1 MADQENLF
9 NPSMYEP
16 KRTKKAKR
24 KENKTTEVD
33 ETNYTVERH
42 GKLEVF
48 IPNDTNLELPLEITL
63 EATRRASVA
72 YQTGQVQL
80 NESLLKLDKK
90 TDKTAERPV
99 EEAGIHGTS
108 TVAKAKDLSATDTTR
123 ANGTSGTVMTTE
135 KKDGDVFDSSGT
147 TVRRRK
153 RRVADTS
160 ELGKLFENEAK
171 PTDDTSQ
178 SKQSTENSAA
188 KELSYDEMLAIIFN
202 ILNKRREDSENTR
215 TLNVDLKVDYH
226 GTKKTL
232 LYNFEEIC
240 SQMHRSMN
248 HVVAYLSSEL
258 RQQTAIDHDN
268 VLSFKAR
275 ISATQL
281 RGAIRTYIRDY
292 VQCNA
297 CLSYNT
303 LLSRDGRMYLVHCE
317 DCSASRTV
325 PAISKFSDE

>member
-1 MADQENLF
+1 MTDQENLF
-9 NPSMYEP
+9 DPSAFEP
-16 KRTKKAKR
+16 KRAKKTKR
-24 KENKTTEVD
+24 KENKTAEVD
-33 ETNYTVERH
+33 LTNYTVEKH
-42 GKLEVF
+42 GKLEVY
-48 IPNDTNLELPLEITL
+48 IPIDTNLELPPEVTF

-72 YQTGQVQL
+72 YQNNQVQTT
-80 NESLLKLDKK
+80 ESLLKVDKK
-90 TDKTAERPV
+90 VDKTVEKPV
-99 EEAGIHGTS
+99 EEMEGRS
-108 TVAKAKDLSATDTTR
+108 TVNTAKQSLPIDDAKAG
-123 ANGTSGTVMTTE
+123 GTSGVVVPE
-135 KKDGDVFDSSGT
+135 RKDGDVFDSAGT
-147 TVRRRK
+147 TVRRRR
-153 RRVADTS
+153 RRVADTT
-160 ELGKLFENEAK
+160 ELGKLFENSAK
-171 PTDDTSQ
+171 STDDTGQ
-178 SKQSTENSAA
+178 PKQPVESSSV
-188 KELSYDEMLAIIFN
+188 KELTYDEMLTIIFT
-202 ILNKRREDSENTR
+202 ILNKRREDSDNAR

-232 LYNFEEIC
+232 FYNFEEIC
-240 SQMHRSMN
+240 SQMHRSMD

-258 RQQTAIDHDN
+258 RQQTTIDHDN

-281 RGAIRTYIRDY
+281 RGAIRTYLRDY

>member
-9 NPSMYEP
+9 NPSAYEP
-16 KRTKKAKR
+16 KRAKKTKR
-24 KENKTTEVD
+24 KENKTAEID

-63 EATRRASVA
+63 EATRRASVSF
-72 YQTGQVQL
+72 QIGQMQPT
-80 NESLLKLDKK
+80 ESLLKLDKK
-90 TDKTAERPV
+90 ADKAAEKPV
-99 EEAGIHGTS
+99 EDADPKNMS
-108 TVAKAKDLSATDTTR
+108 AVVKDLATADATK
-123 ANGTSGTVMTTE
+123 ANGASGAAATTE
-135 KKDGDVFDSSGT
+135 KKDGDVFDSAGT
-147 TVRRRK
+147 TVRRRR

-160 ELGKLFENEAK
+160 ELGKLFESSTK
-171 PTDDTSQ
+171 PADDANQ
-178 SKQSTENSAA
+178 PKQAAENSSV
-188 KELSYDEMLAIIFN
+188 KELTYDEMLTIIFT
-202 ILNKRREDSENTR
+202 ILNKRREDSDNAR

-281 RGAIRTYIRDY
+281 RGAIRTYLRDY

-325 PAISKFSDE
+325 PAISKFCDE

>member
-9 NPSMYEP
+9 NPSAFEP
-16 KRTKKAKR
+16 KRTKKIKR
-24 KENKTTEVD
+24 KENKTADVD
-33 ETNYTVERH
+33 LTNYTVEKH
-42 GKLEVF
+42 GKLEVY
-48 IPNDTNLELPLEITL
+48 IPIDTNLELPPEITL
-63 EATRRASVA
+63 EATKRASVA
-72 YQTGQVQL
+72 YQSSQNQPA
-80 NESLLKLDKK
+80 ESLLKFDKK
-90 TDKTAERPV
+90 ADKTAEKPI
-99 EEAGIHGTS
+99 EEAETQS
-108 TVAKAKDLSATDTTR
+108 V
-123 ANGTSGTVMTTE
+123 SGTTKEPLPTDGAKVGGTNCASMAE
-135 KKDGDVFDSSGT
+135 RKDGDVFDSAGT
-147 TVRRRK
+147 TVRRRR
-153 RRVADTS
+153 RRVADTA
-160 ELGKLFENEAK
+160 ELGKLFENSAK
-171 PTDDTSQ
+171 PAEEANE
-178 SKQSTENSAA
+178 SKQVTENSSV
-188 KELSYDEMLAIIFN
+188 KELTYDEMLTIIFT
-202 ILNKRREDSENTR
+202 ILNKRREDSDNAR

-240 SQMHRSMN
+240 SQMHRSMD

-258 RQQTAIDHDN
+258 RQQTTIDHDN

-281 RGAIRTYIRDY
+281 RGAIRTYLRDY

>member
-9 NPSMYEP
+9 DPSAFEP
-16 KRTKKAKR
+16 KRPKKTKR
-24 KENKTTEVD
+24 KENKTAEVD
-33 ETNYTVERH
+33 LTNYTVEKH
-42 GKLEVF
+42 GKLEVY
-48 IPNDTNLELPLEITL
+48 IPIDTNLELPPEVTF

-72 YQTGQVQL
+72 YQTNQAQAA
-80 NESLLKLDKK
+80 ESLLRLDRKA
-90 TDKTAERPV
+90 DKGAEKPV
-99 EEAGIHGTS
+99 EETEARTATS
-108 TVAKAKDLSATDTTR
+108 TAKQSSPADDAKASGA
-123 ANGTSGTVMTTE
+123 SGTVVPE
-135 KKDGDVFDSSGT
+135 RKDGDVFDSAGT
-147 TVRRRK
+147 TVRRRR
-153 RRVADTS
+153 RRVADTT
-160 ELGKLFENEAK
+160 ELGKLFENSAK
-171 PTDDTSQ
+171 SADDTGQ
-178 SKQSTENSAA
+178 PKQPTESSSI
-188 KELSYDEMLAIIFN
+188 KELTYDEMLTIIFT
-202 ILNKRREDSENTR
+202 ILNKRREDSDNAR

-232 LYNFEEIC
+232 FYNFEEIC
-240 SQMHRSMN
+240 SQMHRSMD

-258 RQQTAIDHDN
+258 RQQTTIDHDN

-281 RGAIRTYIRDY
+281 RGVIRTYLRDY

>member
-1 MADQENLF
+1 M
-9 NPSMYEP
+9 
-16 KRTKKAKR
+16 
-24 KENKTTEVD
+24 
-33 ETNYTVERH
+33 
-42 GKLEVF
+42 
-48 IPNDTNLELPLEITL
+48 ELPPEVTF

-72 YQTGQVQL
+72 YQTNQAQAA
-80 NESLLKLDKK
+80 ESLLRLDRKA
-90 TDKTAERPV
+90 DKGAEKPV
-99 EEAGIHGTS
+99 EETEARTATS
-108 TVAKAKDLSATDTTR
+108 TAKQSSPADDAKASGA
-123 ANGTSGTVMTTE
+123 SGTVVPE
-135 KKDGDVFDSSGT
+135 RKDGDVFDSAGT
-147 TVRRRK
+147 TVRRRR
-153 RRVADTS
+153 RRVADTT
-160 ELGKLFENEAK
+160 ELGKLFENSAK
-171 PTDDTSQ
+171 SADDTGQ
-178 SKQSTENSAA
+178 PNQPTESSSI
-188 KELSYDEMLAIIFN
+188 KELTYDEMLTIIFT
-202 ILNKRREDSENTR
+202 ILNKRREDSDNAR

-232 LYNFEEIC
+232 FYNFEEIC
-240 SQMHRSMN
+240 SQMHRSMD

-258 RQQTAIDHDN
+258 RQQTTIDHDN

-281 RGAIRTYIRDY
+281 RGVIRTYLRDY